1 MEERLLT
8 VSGREIGWLLHK
20 RLSFA
25 VIMSSSIKSSCIC
38 SQVLKKNPKLSC
50 LVLKLLGFFVK
61 VLLDKLLVARC
72 WMISC
77 DTYDSLSSERA
88 RATNWGH
95 GVQNMWCLTAVVMHI
110 HSLMLENI

>member
-1 MEERLLT
+1 M
-8 VSGREIGWLLHK
+8 SGREIGWLLHK
-20 RLSFA
+20 RSSFA

-38 SQVLKKNPKLSC
+38 SQVLKKSK
-50 LVLKLLGFFVK
+50 VKLLSIEITAFFVN
-61 VLLDKLLVARC
+61 VLLDKRLVARG

-95 GVQNMWCLTAVVMHI
+95 GVQNMWCLTAIVMHI